1 MVNYESNHFVVVF
14 LISIDVSLF
23 FPHLHVIQVNGRKL
37 SIPSKVTSDL
47 SVYIAGRSVIIK
59 QASAVQVTY
68 SFSQEVTV
76 IIESSL
82 SGKVCG
88 ACGNY
93 NNNSKDDMKTADG
106 KTTTDVSKIVR
117 SWSAGDFSRW

>member
-1 MVNYESNHFVVVF
+1 M
-14 LISIDVSLF
+14 
-23 FPHLHVIQVNGRKL
+23 
-37 SIPSKVTSDL
+37 
-47 SVYIAGRSVIIK
+47 IIE

-68 SFSQEVTV
+68 SISQEVTV

-93 NNNSKDDMKTADG
+93 NNNSRDDMKTADG